1 MCKVLKIKKA
11 IEGMKAVLTE
21 DQWNSFVIPLL
32 KNVSLTLTVED
43 WLDVEVTKSDKS
55 EKMRKL
61 AKKRWNKTCDSD
73 AEEVC
78 ESDAKKVCEANAK
91 EANKINASQDIN
103 LCEGL
108 CDTHAESDAVKEM
121 RDEIK
126 KLKEERDQLAQ
137 TVTLLKQRDQQL
149 LKEKME
155 LMELQNRHQEPSN
168 DPTPAPSP
176 APVEEKPNEEE
187 VKHVLVSNSTK
198 MKKEDSE
205 RYLEEFTKRSM
216 EFNTKGTTVEE
227 LKQFIKELDDFY
239 LKAADNSLCGE
250 VNFLKM
256 DAKLQ
261 LMELEKATT
270 AVQKED
276 KKEQEEYIEPT
287 SVHTEKDLMS
297 VAESV
302 VTKPVVQTVLPQAS
316 YSELQAQFNKLE
328 AAAEE
333 VMATNDPFTIKSFR
347 TKVDNWYKN
356 AGVGA
361 VEFIGD
367 VNFLTQQLMIKL
379 TEIAEKEKNNG

>member
-21 DQWNSFVIPLL
+21 DQWNEFVIPLL

-43 WLDVEVTKSDKS
+43 WLDAEVSKSDNKS
-55 EKMRKL
+55 EKMRAL
-61 AKKRWNKTCDSD
+61 AKKRWNKT
-73 AEEVC
+73 C

-103 LCEGL
+103 LCEDS
-108 CDTHAESDAVKEM
+108 CDTHAESDAIKEM

-126 KLKEERDQLAQ
+126 KLKEERDQLVQ

-155 LMELQNRHQEPSN
+155 LMELQNRTQEPSN
-168 DPTPAPSP
+168 DQTP
-176 APVEEKPNEEE
+176 APVEEKPNEED
-187 VKHVLVSNSTK
+187 VKQVIVSNSTK
-198 MKKEDSE
+198 MPKEESE
-205 RYLEEFTKRSM
+205 RYIEEFTKRSM
-216 EFNTKGTTVEE
+216 EFNTQGATVEE
-227 LKQFIKELDDFY
+227 LKQFIKDLDDFY

-256 DAKLQ
+256 DAQLQ
-261 LMELEKATT
+261 LSELEKAAT

-276 KKEQEEYIEPT
+276 TKEEEYIPPT
-287 SVHTEKDLMS
+287 SVHTEKDLINA
-297 VAESV
+297 AENV
-302 VTKPVVQTVLPQAS
+302 VTKPAVQTVLPTAS
-316 YSELQAQFNKLE
+316 YSELQSQFSKLE
-328 AAAEE
+328 EAAEE
-333 VMATNDPFTIKSFR
+333 VMNTNDPFTIKAFR

-379 TEIAEKEKNNG
+379 TEIADKEKNNVNG